1 MKQFLYQYRFEFLL
15 FALTMVI
22 FNRIFVFDTTFYS
35 QFIWPANMLL
45 LGIVSM
51 GIFHEKQK
59 WIIGIKN
66 ILFLGVVMV
75 PFMASEIFFSPVF
88 APAALITYLLFN
100 TLIFVEV
107 MRQLIKPKEITASV
121 MFGSLCG
128 FLLLILISTFS
139 YLLLNQVD
147 TQSFH
152 NVTEGF
158 VPELYQQMTYFSTVT
173 LTTIGYGDI
182 TPLSD
187 NARLL
192 AGFWGVISQFYMVAV
207 VGIIISKFTSK

>member
-15 FALTMVI
+15 FALAMVI

-35 QFIWPANMLL
+35 QYIWPANMVL

-59 WIIGIKN
+59 WIIGIEN

-75 PFMASEIFFSPVF
+75 PFLSSEIFFSPVL
-88 APAALITYLLFN
+88 APSALIIYLLFN

-121 MFGSLCG
+121 IFGSLCG

-147 TQSFH
+147 TNSFH
-152 NVTEGF
+152 NVTKGF
-158 VPELYQQMTYFSTVT
+158 LPELYQQMTYFSIVT

-182 TPLSD
+182 TPVSD

-192 AGFWGVISQFYMVAV
+192 AGFWGVVSQFYMVAV